1 MAAAKKI
8 EDKLKELENIADTME
23 SGDLSIEDMVKEY
36 SKGVKLSN
44 SIKKSID
51 DIELKIEEIS

>member
-1 MAAAKKI
+1 MSAAKKI
-8 EDKLKELENIADTME
+8 EDKLKELENIAEEME
-23 SGDLSIEDMVKEY
+23 SSELSIENMVKHY

-44 SIKKSID
+44 SIKKSLE